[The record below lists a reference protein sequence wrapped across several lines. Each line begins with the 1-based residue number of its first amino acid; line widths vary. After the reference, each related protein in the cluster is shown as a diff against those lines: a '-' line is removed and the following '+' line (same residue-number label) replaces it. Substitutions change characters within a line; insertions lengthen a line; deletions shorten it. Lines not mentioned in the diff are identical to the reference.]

1 VGVMN
6 RRDDLIHDLSDRLN
20 GILISVELVLR
31 LLEGRD
37 GKDIAQILGRVRDD
51 CVASS
56 ELLNGLRDD
65 DDQ

>member
-1 VGVMN
+1 MN
-6 RRDDLIHDLSDRLN
+6 RRDDLLHDLSDRLN

-37 GKDIAQILGRVRDD
+37 AKDIVQILGRVRED

-56 ELLNGLRDD
+56 ELLSGLRDVE
-65 DDQ
+65 DQ